1 MQNIWDKY
9 PVVLKTKPGGPGYP
23 TYGGSIVTVK
33 FASPLQNIRLTAEEN
48 DVIKKSSNIMNE
60 AYTRKNH
67 PDSAYAPNGSL
78 DSSGVRP
85 TATSP
90 RIHTGRSRNFCTV
103 LLQCGICSYRDETG
117 EIIVSNPKS
126 EDKLTWIVAIIHYYY
141 FYYYSYLRHDGD
153 VGSGEPCSEN
163 SR

>member
-1 MQNIWDKY
+1 MIWIWQLISCIRAIPKRSSQSRIERKDAEHLGQYRLFLKQNREDS
-9 PVVLKTKPGGPGYP
+9 GYP

-85 TATSP
+85 TAPHPASIP
-90 RIHTGRSRNFCTV
+90 AVLVIFALCCCSAGYAVIGMKRERS
-103 LLQCGICSYRDETG
+103 S
-117 EIIVSNPKS
+117 
-126 EDKLTWIVAIIHYYY
+126 
-141 FYYYSYLRHDGD
+141 
-153 VGSGEPCSEN
+153 
-163 SR
+163 